1 MVTDLIMCS
10 YSLSLPLDSFHLLN
24 ITEASTLAGLKVLG
38 SLRRLT
44 TESKIVL
51 RKKTV
56 GNVGKKPT
64 KQIVICLLK
73 YLTF

>member
-44 TESKIVL
+44 TDSKIVL

-56 GNVGKKPT
+56 GNEGKTPPNESVLVYSGT
-64 KQIVICLLK
+64 
-73 YLTF
+73 